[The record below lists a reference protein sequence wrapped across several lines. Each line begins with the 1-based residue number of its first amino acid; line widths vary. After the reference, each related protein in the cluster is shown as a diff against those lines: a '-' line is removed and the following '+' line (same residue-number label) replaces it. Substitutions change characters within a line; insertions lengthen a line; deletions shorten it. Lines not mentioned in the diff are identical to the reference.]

1 MNVLLYRHLH
11 RITDWHRSKM
21 TEAVEDRSR
30 ITWVLEVSFLVR
42 REASVSAAATHL
54 RPTPRA
60 ARVTK
65 VTSTRIRI
73 FFKPNTF
80 LCELPFRLHEPVN
93 PLTGTELLLNRSTVA
108 FFKAPSTRI
117 RCVDMAQKTW
127 PKPENAHPHEK
138 TLAPRIVVERISPWK
153 LSNCDLSF

>member
-54 RPTPRA
+54 RPKPRA
-60 ARVTK
+60 ARVKVKVK

-73 FFKPNTF
+73 FLKPNTF
-80 LCELPFRLHEPVN
+80 LCELAFRLHETSESAHWN
-93 PLTGTELLLNRSTVA
+93 RIIIKPLYSGV
-108 FFKAPSTRI
+108 F
-117 RCVDMAQKTW
+117 
-127 PKPENAHPHEK
+127 
-138 TLAPRIVVERISPWK
+138 
-153 LSNCDLSF
+153 

>member
-11 RITDWHRSKM
+11 RITDWHHSKM
-21 TEAVEDRSR
+21 AEAVEDRSR

-54 RPTPRA
+54 RPKPRA

-73 FFKPNTF
+73 FLKRIRFYANWPSVYTK
-80 LCELPFRLHEPVN
+80 LVN

-117 RCVDMAQKTW
+117 WIKNNSRGHG
-127 PKPENAHPHEK
+127 PKDLTETRN
-138 TLAPRIVVERISPWK
+138 LASA
-153 LSNCDLSF
+153 

>member
-11 RITDWHRSKM
+11 KITDWHRSKM

-108 FFKAPSTRI
+108 FFKAPSTTTTSFI
-117 RCVDMAQKTW
+117 CMTIQAHTVWQK
-127 PKPENAHPHEK
+127 
-138 TLAPRIVVERISPWK
+138 L
-153 LSNCDLSF
+153 F

>member
-54 RPTPRA
+54 RPKPRA

-65 VTSTRIRI
+65 VTSTRIWI
-73 FFKPNTF
+73 FLKPNTF
-80 LCELPFRLHEPVN
+80 LCVYTKPVN

-117 RCVDMAQKTW
+117 WIKNNSCGHG
-127 PKPENAHPHEK
+127 PK
-138 TLAPRIVVERISPWK
+138 
-153 LSNCDLSF
+153 DLTETGNRASV